1 MNPPLS
7 DEKNKEFLLW
17 LRVALAWKC
26 TTESINELKNVHGL
40 QLALHLP
47 EGSEI
52 ICQIFDTLDTNDLKG
67 EARWTTVTE
76 LLKQYYEKDDNTT
89 AFETWREFKNFCRKD
104 GQTVDDYVIS
114 YEKYQ
119 VKMGRFKM
127 DLGEHIRLL

>member
-1 MNPPLS
+1 MNPPLW
-7 DEKNKEFLLW
+7 DEKNKESLLW

-89 AFETWREFKNFCRKD
+89 AFET
-104 GQTVDDYVIS
+104 
-114 YEKYQ
+114 
-119 VKMGRFKM
+119 
-127 DLGEHIRLL
+127 

>member
-1 MNPPLS
+1 MNPPLW
-7 DEKNKEFLLW
+7 DEKNKESLLW

-89 AFETWREFKNFCRKD
+89 AFETWREFKNVCRKD

-127 DLGEHIRLL
+127 DLGEHIHLL